1 MTAMTITQLEE
12 QAYQNYFNRIPEYR
26 NGCEN
31 ARWSEWTNDAERNP
45 AFTRLFTETWIAQNG
60 YEHVTYINP
69 AASEAVIPW
78 GEFTRK
84 DLSTLKAELQ
94 YIQKLQNEVTYWG
107 VFNPPKHI
115 SNLWRFL
122 QDRYDVIKAAYDI
135 LFAEVDALYDR
146 LLEQAEYTVR
156 DNSVPSGFRCTV
168 SGRMVTSQMA
178 LVIW

>member
-1 MTAMTITQLEE
+1 MSIIEKV
-12 QAYQNYFNRIPEYR
+12 
-26 NGCEN
+26 
-31 ARWSEWTNDAERNP
+31 WSEYTRYAFDNP
-45 AFTRLFTETWIAQNG
+45 AFTRLFTETWIAQNR

-78 GEFTRK
+78 GEFTRE
-84 DLSTLKAELQ
+84 DLSALKAELRF
-94 YIQKLQNEVTYWG
+94 IRKLQNEVTFWG

-122 QDRYDVIKAAYDI
+122 EDRYAVISEVYEF

-178 LVIW
+178 LVI